1 MNLRESNF
9 RTSLTI
15 WGFTVFCSL
24 FSVLTLGA
32 REYSPACIHEN
43 MRQTPYPQE
52 YHRPYLNPVP
62 LLVPQQMKQADF
74 LQFALSKEKDFSG
87 NTTVVSKPV
96 PWCMFNPHQILSS
109 GTWYW
114 RFRSVSKSGE
124 NMAWSPTYS
133 FTITGDIPQFVT
145 PSFEVVRKKIVGNSP
160 RLYCF
165 LEDDL
170 KKSRSKI

>member
-24 FSVLTLGA
+24 FSVPTLGA

-52 YHRPYLNPVP
+52 YHRPYLNPAP

-74 LQFALSKEKDFSG
+74 LQLRYPKRKTSPKYRQSFPNLSLAVCS
-87 NTTVVSKPV
+87 
-96 PWCMFNPHQILSS
+96 ILIR
-109 GTWYW
+109 Y
-114 RFRSVSKSGE
+114 
-124 NMAWSPTYS
+124 
-133 FTITGDIPQFVT
+133 
-145 PSFEVVRKKIVGNSP
+145 
-160 RLYCF
+160 
-165 LEDDL
+165 
-170 KKSRSKI
+170 